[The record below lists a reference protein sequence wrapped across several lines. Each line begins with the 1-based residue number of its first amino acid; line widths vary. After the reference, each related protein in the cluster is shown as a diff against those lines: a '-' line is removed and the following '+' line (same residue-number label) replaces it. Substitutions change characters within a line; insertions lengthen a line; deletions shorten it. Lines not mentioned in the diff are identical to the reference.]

1 METRI
6 RQAKPTYIHAD
17 PERTLEAVI
26 TRLHEQPRIGR
37 FQWVRRRARTVSLII
52 ATAGLAVLCI
62 LGAGLVNPAMAN
74 ALSKLPL
81 VGGLFVE
88 AGDTGLKT
96 ASKHGLT
103 ANINANESHDGV
115 TFKISEMM
123 YDGTRMS
130 MVLTRET
137 DDGKNPPLKKWTN
150 ATFEEVMEMWKKQGK
165 ESSMIEVRAN
175 GRKLK
180 VTTDLASDILHNN
193 SSILTIKPSVSE
205 THTTSFNLPDAFNLE
220 VVIRDAT
227 IGRYF
232 TLSFPV
238 KKTTSQSIVLA
249 SEETKSYNG
258 LVMRI
263 KKLEMTEATTQ
274 LEVNLFGKV
283 DAEIGDSL
291 QYDIQNDRGEYA
303 NVMAG
308 SGSPGADT
316 GTYVNTVEFT
326 PFPRFPKIVTVKPY
340 LLKEGTGKE
349 YIPELAFTLPVNSTL
364 PE

>member
-1 METRI
+1 MKLETRI

-17 PERTLEAVI
+17 PERTLEAVMA
-26 TRLHEQPRIGR
+26 RLHEQPRIGR

-52 ATAGLAVLCI
+52 ATAAVTVLCI

-81 VGGLFVE
+81 VGSLFVE

-96 ASKHGLT
+96 ASNQGLT
-103 ANINANESHDGV
+103 AKINANESHDGV

-180 VTTDLASDILHNN
+180 VTTALASDILHNN
-193 SSILTIKPSVSE
+193 SSILTIQPSVSE
-205 THTTSFNLPDAFNLE
+205 THTTSFDLPDAFNLE

-263 KKLEMTEATTQ
+263 KKLEMTEATSQ
-274 LEVNLFGKV
+274 LEVHLSGKV
-283 DAEIGDSL
+283 DAELGDSIR
-291 QYDIQNDRGEYA
+291 YDIQNERGEYS
-303 NVMAG
+303 NVMTG
-308 SGSPGADT
+308 SGSPGADS
-316 GTYVNTVEFT
+316 GTYVNTAEFT
-326 PFPRFPKIVTVKPY
+326 PFPSLPKMVTVKPY
-340 LLKEGTGKE
+340 LLKEGSGKE
-349 YIPELAFTLPVNSTL
+349 YIPELAFTMPVNN
-364 PE
+364 